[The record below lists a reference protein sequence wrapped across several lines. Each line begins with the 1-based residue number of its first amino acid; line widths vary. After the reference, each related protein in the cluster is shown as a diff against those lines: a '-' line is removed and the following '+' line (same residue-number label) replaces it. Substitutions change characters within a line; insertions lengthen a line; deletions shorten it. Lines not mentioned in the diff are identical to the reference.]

1 MRERVKEIRV
11 TQRRTTDILE
21 IEQRSGSGLWSADIA
36 LVRGEGSTIW
46 DADGNSY
53 IDCLAGIA
61 VASVGHANPRLV
73 RALSEQ
79 AQRLIVCP
87 QNMGNDTRAAFLEK
101 LFTFISPPLTRAFL
115 CNSGTEANEAAL
127 KWARAATGRTKFVA
141 AKRGFSG
148 RTMGALSL
156 TWEKAYREPFQ
167 PLRYE
172 ADFVPFNDLEA
183 LEAAVTEEVAA
194 VFLEPIQGEG
204 GIHLAT
210 EEYLR
215 GAERLCRERGA
226 LFIVDEVQTG
236 VGRTGHF
243 LASESSGVAP
253 DMVTLAKGL
262 GGGFPVGAVLLT
274 DEVAKSMPPGG
285 HGTTFGGNPLASA
298 AALAVLEEIEER
310 DLLSHVS
317 EVGTRLKEGLESV
330 GSARVRAVRGAGL
343 ILGLE
348 LKEKAA
354 ATIAAL
360 RERGVLVI
368 NAGSTV
374 IRFVPPLV
382 ITREEVDEVVEAVG
396 AALTE

>member
-1 MRERVKEIRV
+1 M

-46 DADGNSY
+46 DADGHSY
-53 IDCLAGIA
+53 IDCMAGIA

-101 LFTFISPPLTRAFL
+101 LFAFISPPLTRAFL

-156 TWEKAYREPFQ
+156 TWEKSYREPFQ

-236 VGRTGHF
+236 VGRTGQF

-298 AALAVLEEIEER
+298 AGLAVLEEMEER